1 MFPNMRVAI
10 FTINRTAE
18 GKILESTEIWDGL
31 GLMKQFGIEL
41 RIECEMLAAGQYQED
56 VCIPFGIP
64 IL

>member
-41 RIECEMLAAGQYQED
+41 RIECEVLAAG
-56 VCIPFGIP
+56 
-64 IL
+64 